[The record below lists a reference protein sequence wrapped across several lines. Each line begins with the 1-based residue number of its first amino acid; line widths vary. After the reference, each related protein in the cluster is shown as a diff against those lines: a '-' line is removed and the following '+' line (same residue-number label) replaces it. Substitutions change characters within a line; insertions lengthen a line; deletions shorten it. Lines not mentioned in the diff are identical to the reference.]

1 MTSGSGGWS
10 NRIPGIERS
19 RTIARKNQLF
29 DDWPDRYDRWF
40 ETPLGSVIKTCEQD
54 LSMEFLAPVAGE
66 TILDAGCGTGVFTL
80 DVVSSGADVV
90 GLDLSLPMLAKAA
103 SKFRSLRFSP
113 VAGDLLHLPFK
124 NETFDKAVS
133 ITALEFIND
142 ARGAVAELFRV
153 TRRGGLVV
161 VATLNRESPWAERR
175 IREAHEKE
183 TIFSKA
189 IFRSPR
195 EMVSLVPFPGIVKTA
210 VHFQKG
216 STPEAATDAER
227 AGREKGLQTGA
238 FLTVR
243 WQKV

>member
-1 MTSGSGGWS
+1 
-10 NRIPGIERS
+10 
-19 RTIARKNQLF
+19 
-29 DDWPDRYDRWF
+29 
-40 ETPLGSVIKTCEQD
+40 
-54 LSMEFLAPVAGE
+54 MEFLAPVVGE

-80 DVVSSGADVV
+80 DIVSSGADVV

-103 SKFRSLRFSP
+103 SKSQALGFSP
-113 VAGDLLHLPFK
+113 VAGDLLCLPFK
-124 NETFDKAVS
+124 NGRFHKTVS

-161 VATLNRESPWAERR
+161 LATLNRESPWAERR

-195 EMVSLVPFPGIVKTA
+195 EMLSLAPFPGIVKTA
-210 VHFQKG
+210 VHFQKD
-216 STPEAATDAER
+216 STPEAAIHAER
-227 AGREKGLQTGA
+227 QGREKGLQTGA
-238 FLTVR
+238 FVAVR
-243 WQKV
+243 WQKP